1 MKASL
6 LRRVLF
12 IIGILVATVG
22 ALALRGPRL
31 DERPMHT
38 DESVH
43 TAKAGIL
50 IETGEYTYDP
60 HEYHGPTIYYFA
72 LPFVWASGAHT
83 LADTSEWMF
92 RIVPVVFGV
101 GLVLLLLL
109 MGDGLG
115 RWAAFCAAVL
125 TAVSPAMVFYS
136 RYYIQEMLLVFFTFG
151 ALASGWRYTQS
162 RRIGWALLCGACL
175 GMMAATK
182 ETCIIAY
189 AAMVGALVLTVFW
202 GRWRDGVAIPLRASV
217 KVWHL
222 ILGAVMAA
230 VIAVVFITGFFTN
243 PRGALDLFLTYGNY
257 FERAGGV
264 GIHDHPWY
272 YYIKMLI
279 YTKNA
284 PGPWWSE
291 GLIVG
296 LALVGIVG
304 VMLRRPDSDGRNGR
318 IGIGV
323 LGLNVDLGR
332 FLAFYTVLLAVGYA
346 VIPYKTPWCALGF
359 LHGMILLAGVGAVVL
374 LTWLRFVPARVV
386 VAVVLVCAAFQ
397 LGQQAYRANG
407 VYAADTRNPYVYGH
421 TSTDVLRL
429 AQRLDDLSKVSP
441 DGKDLLVKVVTP
453 GSDCWPLPWYLRRFG
468 RVGYW
473 SAPLYDCDAPVVVV
487 SQELQEEVEKRLRGD
502 YQTEYYG
509 LRPDVL
515 IAVYIRR
522 DLWDA
527 FMRTRM

>member
-1 MKASL
+1 
-6 LRRVLF
+6 LRRVFF
-12 IIGILVATVG
+12 ITGILLATVA
-22 ALALRGPRL
+22 ALAFRVPGL
-31 DERPMHT
+31 DDRPMHT

-43 TAKAGIL
+43 TAKAGGL
-50 IETGEYTYDP
+50 LETGEYIYDP

-72 LPFVWASGAHT
+72 LPLIWASGART

-92 RIVPVVFGV
+92 RMVPVLFGV

-115 RWAAFCAAVL
+115 RWAAFVAAVL

-151 ALASGWRYTQS
+151 ALISGWRYTQS
-162 RRIGWALLCGACL
+162 KRFGWALLCGACL

-189 AAMVGALVLTVFW
+189 AAMVGALILTVVW
-202 GRWRDGVAIPLRASV
+202 SRWRDGVSLRIRGAV

-222 ILGAVMAA
+222 LLGALAGAGVAFS
-230 VIAVVFITGFFTN
+230 FITGFWGN

-257 FERAGGV
+257 FTRAGGV

-272 YYIKMLI
+272 YYLKMFI

-284 PGPWWSE
+284 AGPWWSE
-291 GLIVG
+291 GLILGLALAGIIAVLLKRADLGEQNSWDSVWGVHVG
-296 LALVGIVG
+296 LA
-304 VMLRRPDSDGRNGR
+304 
-318 IGIGV
+318 
-323 LGLNVDLGR
+323 R
-332 FLAFYTVLLAVGYA
+332 FVAFYTVLLTVAYSL
-346 VIPYKTPWCALGF
+346 IPYKTPWCSLGF
-359 LHGMILLAGVGAVVL
+359 LHGMILMAGVGSMVIL
-374 LTWLRFVPARVV
+374 MRLRSVPARVI
-386 VAVVLVCAAFQ
+386 VLVLLAGAVFQ
-397 LGQQAYRANG
+397 LGQQMYRANY
-407 VYAADTRNPYVYGH
+407 VYSADTRNPYVYGH

-429 AQRLDDLSKVSP
+429 AQRIEDLSNVSSE
-441 DGKDLLVKVVTP
+441 DKDLLIKIVTS
-453 GSDCWPLPWYLRRFG
+453 GSDCWPLPWYLRRF
-468 RVGYW
+468 RQVGYW

-487 SQELQEEVEKRLRGD
+487 SGDLQEEVEKRLRDD

-509 LRPDVL
+509 LRPEVL
-515 IAVYIRR
+515 IGVYIRR

-527 FMRTRM
+527 FMATRI